1 MLGTFRSVSTNERQR
16 LADVGLMPVR
26 DRACLRI
33 LYRYDVATTAQLT
46 SLVYRRR
53 QKAQTHLQRLYRY
66 RLLERTALP
75 PLERGGAP
83 LVFRLTRHARKRLGY
98 APLTRGEAG
107 TQLRH
112 SLNTVE
118 AVVALA
124 RAHPASG
131 DAHPVQAWL
140 SPYMNA
146 GILNRIQ
153 PDALLAVQ
161 QTIGSGV
168 LALEIDEATE
178 HADVIVAKLVNYGW
192 AIANRPGWHL
202 LFLVPHETRLHWLR
216 RRVASARGRAPR
228 LAGKGWAVT
237 LGAVQANGLDAIV
250 TSLEPESAP
259 RPLAAILDDA
269 RSRRIPTPIGSDA
282 WLRLL
287 AFGGVEDFDAVLA

>member
-1 MLGTFRSVSTNERQR
+1 MLGTFRSVSANERQR
-16 LADVGLMPVR
+16 LADVGLIPVR

-46 SLVYRRR
+46 ALVYHRR
-53 QKAQTHLQRLYRY
+53 QKAQVHLQRLYRY
-66 RLLERTALP
+66 HLLERTALP

-83 LVFRLTRHARKRLGY
+83 LVFRLSRQARKRLGY
-98 APLTRGEAG
+98 DPLTRGEAG

-124 RAHPASG
+124 RPNPATG
-131 DAHPVQAWL
+131 DVHPVHAWL

-146 GILNRIQ
+146 GILNHIE

-161 QTIGSGV
+161 LSTGSGV

-192 AIANRPGWHL
+192 ALADRPSWHVV
-202 LFLVPHETRLHWLR
+202 FVVPHQTRLHWLR
-216 RRVASARGRAPR
+216 RRLASAKGRAPR
-228 LAGKGWAVT
+228 LDGKGWTVT
-237 LGAVQANGLDAIV
+237 LDAIQANGLDAKV
-250 TSLEPESAP
+250 TPLEPASAA
-259 RPLAAILDDA
+259 RPLFTILDGA
-269 RSRRIPTPIGSDA
+269 RSRGLATPIGSDA

-287 AFGGVEDFDAVLA
+287 AFGGAEDFDAVLA

>member
-16 LADVGLMPVR
+16 LADVGLIPVR

-66 RLLERTALP
+66 NLLDRTTLP

-83 LVFRLTRHARKRLGY
+83 LVFRLSRQARRRLGY
-98 APLTRGEAG
+98 SPLTRGEAG

-124 RAHPASG
+124 RPHPATG
-131 DAHPVQAWL
+131 DTHPVQAWL
-140 SPYMNA
+140 APYLNV

-161 QTIGSGV
+161 LGTGSGV

-178 HADVIVAKLVNYGW
+178 HAEVIVAKLVNYGW
-192 AIANRPGWHL
+192 ALAKRPGWHL
-202 LFLVPHETRLHWLR
+202 LFVVPHQTRLQWLR
-216 RRVASARGRAPR
+216 RRLASARGRSPR
-228 LAGKGWAVT
+228 LHGHGWALT
-237 LGAVQANGLDAIV
+237 FEAIQTDGLDAIV
-250 TSLEPESAP
+250 TPLEPGSA
-259 RPLAAILDDA
+259 
-269 RSRRIPTPIGSDA
+269 SRRLADIVIDPHSRRLATPVGSDV

-287 AFGGVEDFDAVLA
+287 AFGGFENVGEVLA